1 MSNDQNASKDPENNE
16 KPEEIDTELTSDAGE
31 KEQKETPESA
41 DAELS
46 EDADSDVSAEVDT
59 EESEQEIEE
68 AVLVVEEDVAEAKA
82 EAEDAADAEVD
93 DADVSVP
100 GVITNIETPEA
111 STPPTPAPAVV
122 ETGPSTFGLVFGGLI
137 AGAIGFLVATFAVPE
152 GWPNPP
158 AEPNGA
164 LQAALDAE
172 TARVDAL
179 EQRIAEMAE
188 AEPQVVSEGEVDLS
202 PLTTDI
208 AALSDRMDA
217 LTEQLGASAERIAAL
232 EERPVASEVDAPE
245 VNFNAEM
252 DQFRAELE
260 TAAAAAR
267 AEMEAAQARA
277 AEVEAE
283 AARAAEE
290 AERAAEV
297 TLQRA
302 ALAEIS
308 AALESGSPFGEP
320 LARFP
325 DAPDALVSVAEQ
337 GVPTLASLRS
347 EYPDVARAALR
358 EVQSVPADAPATQRL
373 TAFLRQQTNARSLT
387 PQEGDD
393 ADAILSRA
401 EGALNGGDLS
411 GALVELSALPDGAI
425 GAMSDWLTKAEA
437 RASAVDA
444 AQSLAENLN

>member
-16 KPEEIDTELTSDAGE
+16 KPEEIDTELTSGAGE
-31 KEQKETPESA
+31 KEQNETPESA

-46 EDADSDVSAEVDT
+46 EDAESGVSAEVDT
-59 EESEQEIEE
+59 EESEQEIED
-68 AVLVVEEDVAEAKA
+68 AVLVVEA
-82 EAEDAADAEVD
+82 DAAETESEAGDAEVD
-93 DADVSVP
+93 EADLSVP
-100 GVITNIETPEA
+100 GAITNIETPAA
-111 STPPTPAPAVV
+111 STPPTSAPAVI
-122 ETGPSTFGLVFGGLI
+122 EAGPSTFGLVFGGLI
-137 AGAIGFLVATFAVPE
+137 AGAIGFLIATFAVPE

-158 AEPNGA
+158 AEPNGS

-179 EQRIAEMAE
+179 EQRITELAEV
-188 AEPQVVSEGEVDLS
+188 EPQVVSVGEVDLS

-208 AALSDRMDA
+208 ATLSGRIDA
-217 LTEQLGASAERIAAL
+217 LTEQLGASAERIAVL
-232 EERPVASEVDAPE
+232 EERPVASEIEAPE

-252 DQFRAELE
+252 DQFRSELE
-260 TAAAAAR
+260 AAAAAAR

-320 LARFP
+320 LTRIP
-325 DAPDALVSVAEQ
+325 DAPNALASVAEQ
-337 GVPTLASLRS
+337 GIPTLASLRS
-347 EYPDVARAALR
+347 EFPDVARAALR
-358 EVQSVPADAPATQRL
+358 EVQSVPADAPASQRL

-411 GALVELSALPDGAI
+411 GALAELSALPDGAI